1 MAQTGRLLSLDVMRG
16 ITIAG
21 MIMVNNPGS
30 WEFVFAPLKHASWDG
45 LTPTDLVF
53 PFFMFI
59 MGVSMFL
66 SLRKYNFTLSKES
79 VTKILK
85 RTLLIFL
92 VGYGLNWFGHSMGY
106 MKSLQSDGVPL
117 LESIGRGFTH
127 FENVRILGVM
137 QRLALAYGIGSLIG
151 LSIKH
156 KYILP
161 LVASVLVFYWALL
174 GFTNSM
180 ELSENNI
187 IAVVD
192 KALFG
197 ADRMYKDT
205 LADGTRIPFDPEGLL
220 SVLGS
225 IGHVLLGFYAGKL
238 IQDSKKDNDL
248 IIRRLFI
255 FGTILLFSGLLLQY
269 GCPINKKIWSSTFA
283 LTTCGLGSLFLGLLI
298 WIIDING
305 KKKWSLFFESFG
317 INPLYLYV
325 QAALLSSIIGFCNW
339 FPAAE
344 GTTTFKGFMYNDVF
358 SPIFGAYAGSLAWA
372 LFYVILNWIPG
383 YYLYKKQIYIKL

>member
-1 MAQTGRLLSLDVMRG
+1 
-16 ITIAG
+16 

-30 WEFVFAPLKHASWDG
+30 WEFVFSPLRHASWDG

-66 SLRKYNFTLSKES
+66 SLRKYNFELSAES
-79 VTKILK
+79 VKKILK
-85 RTLLIFL
+85 RTVLIFL

-106 MKSLQSDGVPL
+106 VKSLQSEGVPM
-117 LESIGRGFTH
+117 LESIARGFTD
-127 FENVRILGVM
+127 FQNVRILGVM
-137 QRLALAYGIGSLIG
+137 QRLAFAYGIGSLVG

-156 KYILP
+156 KHILLLAATI
-161 LVASVLVFYWALL
+161 LVGYWALL

-180 ELSENNI
+180 VLSENNL
-187 IAVVD
+187 IAVID

-197 ADRMYKDT
+197 AERMYHDS
-205 LADGTRIPFDPEGLL
+205 LADGTIVAFDPEGLL

-225 IGHVLLGFYAGKL
+225 VGHVLLGFYAGKL
-238 IQDSKKDNDL
+238 IMDSKKNNEL

-255 FGTILLFSGLLLQY
+255 YGTILLFAGLLLQY

-283 LTTCGLGSLFLGLLI
+283 LTTCGFGSLLLGLLI

-305 KKKWSLFFESFG
+305 KKEWSLFFESFG

-325 QAALLSSIIGFCNW
+325 QAGILSSIISFCTW
-339 FPAAE
+339 FPGAE
-344 GTTTFKGFMYNDVF
+344 GVTTFKGYMYNDVF
-358 SPIFGAYAGSLAWA
+358 SPLFGAVGGSLAWA

>member
-1 MAQTGRLLSLDVMRG
+1 
-16 ITIAG
+16 
-21 MIMVNNPGS
+21 
-30 WEFVFAPLKHASWDG
+30 
-45 LTPTDLVF
+45 
-53 PFFMFI
+53 

-79 VTKILK
+79 VSKILK

-106 MKSLQSDGVPL
+106 MKSLQADGVPL

-238 IQDSKKDNDL
+238 ILDSKKTTNLLYDVC
-248 IIRRLFI
+248 
-255 FGTILLFSGLLLQY
+255 LFSEPFYCFPDCFFNTVVPSTKKYGAVHSLLL
-269 GCPINKKIWSSTFA
+269 
-283 LTTCGLGSLFLGLLI
+283 
-298 WIIDING
+298 
-305 KKKWSLFFESFG
+305 
-317 INPLYLYV
+317 
-325 QAALLSSIIGFCNW
+325 
-339 FPAAE
+339 
-344 GTTTFKGFMYNDVF
+344 
-358 SPIFGAYAGSLAWA
+358 LAD
-372 LFYVILNWIPG
+372 
-383 YYLYKKQIYIKL
+383 